1 MPIFEYV
8 CQSCGCKFEKLV
20 LSSRRKTSLQCPQC
34 GGQEVKK
41 ALSVCGAVSN
51 SASSGAAGAAPGCGP
66 SG

>member
-8 CQSCGCKFEKLV
+8 CQNCGNKFEKLI
-20 LSSRRKTSLQCPQC
+20 LSSRRKTSLQCPHC
-34 GGQEVKK
+34 GAEDVKK

-51 SASSGAAGAAPGCGP
+51 SAGGGAGRAAPGCGP